1 VANIAETVGAMTRR
15 LAARLGE
22 HGIQAEGG
30 RAPHFLPVRF
40 AGGMPEG
47 IEARLAAAGV
57 HVSLRGETMR
67 ITPHLYNDEA
77 DAERLVAALVGA
89 RAG

>member
-1 VANIAETVGAMTRR
+1 MTRR
-15 LAARLGE
+15 LAARLEE
-22 HGIQAEGG
+22 HGIEAEAG

-40 AGGMPEG
+40 AGGLPEG

-77 DAERLVAALVGA
+77 DAERLVAALAGA